1 VVGVQHGVVGG
12 EDEARAVRHENA
24 VTIELRVLSGTRAGT
39 REQFEQPVVTVGR
52 DAKSD
57 LRFDPQ
63 TELDVS
69 TRHGELRYVDGV
81 WTITDQGST
90 NGTFVNG
97 ERVGESHRLSEGD
110 VVSFGANGPRVEVR
124 GIGDASG
131 KRATPATAL
140 RPSVPI
146 SSASASKPRMDTS
159 MRVAVA
165 VEEQTRSLRRNFML
179 AGGALVAVGVVAFV
193 LWQRQVS
200 RRETALVEMF
210 AKAES
215 TMVALQSAAATRRP
229 GDSLYAAAL
238 KDTLEARKRDLAQA
252 RQLIA
257 SGTATTENVSELSK
271 KLSRTADMQ
280 YSASAVSKVY
290 ALNDPAVAMLASD
303 FDGKFMAGTAFG
315 ITPGG
320 LMVTN
325 RHTVRS
331 EAGVPA
337 QRMMVIFANTKK
349 WLRVKLVRVSETDD
363 LALIQIED
371 PGTYP
376 MVAGVSRAGAAATV
390 GAPVASIGYPGA
402 TDTPMEGSGM
412 NITAR
417 TTSTPGTVSKRLDD
431 VIQIDSYAG
440 HGSSGS
446 PLFDATGNVVGVI
459 WGGAKESNGR
469 IVYAVPAQRLSAF
482 IGAEGAGV
490 IR

>member
-1 VVGVQHGVVGG
+1 M
-12 EDEARAVRHENA
+12 
-24 VTIELRVLSGTRAGT
+24 TIELRVLSGTRAGT
-39 REQFEQPVVTVGR
+39 REQFEKSLVTVGR
-52 DAKSD
+52 DTLSD

-69 TRHGELRYVDGV
+69 TRHAELRSANGV
-81 WTITDQGST
+81 WTIHDQGST

-97 ERVGESHRLSEGD
+97 ERVADAHRLSDGD

-124 GIGDASG
+124 GVGDPMGIGAG
-131 KRATPATAL
+131 AAPPTAL
-140 RPSVPI
+140 RPSVPL
-146 SSASASKPRMDTS
+146 SSATPSKPRMDTT

-165 VEEQTRSLRRNFML
+165 VEEQTRSLRRNFMI
-179 AGGALVAVGVVAFV
+179 AGGALIAAGVVGFV
-193 LWQRQVS
+193 FWQRQVS
-200 RRETALVEMF
+200 AREQKLISMF

-215 TMVALQSAAATRRP
+215 AMVALQQTAATRRP

-238 KDTLEARKRDLAQA
+238 RDTLEARKRDVAQA
-252 RQLIA
+252 RKLIE
-257 SGTATTENVSELSK
+257 SGDATTANVSELSR
-271 KLSRTADMQ
+271 KLNRAALMQ
-280 YSASAVSKVY
+280 QSVSAVSKVH
-290 ALNDPAVAMLASD
+290 ALNDAAVAMLASD
-303 FDGKFMAGTAFG
+303 FDGKFLAGTAFG

-320 LMVTN
+320 LLVTN
-325 RHTVRS
+325 RHTVQT

-349 WLRVKLVRVSETDD
+349 WLRAKVVRVSETDD
-363 LALIQIED
+363 LALIQVED

-376 MVAGVSRAGAAATV
+376 VVAGVSRAGAEASV

-446 PLFDATGNVVGVI
+446 PLFDSTGNVVGVI
-459 WGGAKESNGR
+459 WGGAAESNGR

-482 IGAEGAGV
+482 IGTDAARFV
-490 IR
+490 R

>member
-1 VVGVQHGVVGG
+1 M
-12 EDEARAVRHENA
+12 
-24 VTIELRVLSGTRAGT
+24 TIELRVLSGTRAGT
-39 REQFEQPVVTVGR
+39 GERFEKSVVTVGR
-52 DAKSD
+52 DATSD
-57 LRFDPQ
+57 LRFDAQ

-69 TRHGELRYVDGV
+69 TRHGELRYADGV
-81 WTITDQGST
+81 WTIHDQGST

-97 ERVGESHRLSEGD
+97 ERVGESHHLSDGD

-124 GIGDASG
+124 GIGTAALSG
-131 KRATPATAL
+131 AAPATAL
-140 RPSVPI
+140 RPSAPL
-146 SSASASKPRMDTS
+146 SRDPGKPRMDTS

-165 VEEQTRSLRRNFML
+165 VEEQTRSLRRNFMI
-179 AGGALVAVGVVAFV
+179 AGGALIALGVIGFFM
-193 LWQRQVS
+193 WQRQVTA
-200 RRETALVEMF
+200 REKDLMAMF

-215 TMVALQSAAATRRP
+215 TMVALQRSAVTRGP

-252 RQLIA
+252 RQLLA
-257 SGTATTENVSELSK
+257 SGKATRENVSELSQ
-271 KLSRTADMQ
+271 KLDRTAAMQ
-280 YSASAVSKVY
+280 QSVSAVSKVHD
-290 ALNDPAVAMLASD
+290 LNDAAVAMLASD
-303 FDGKFMAGTAFG
+303 FDGKFLAGTAFG
-315 ITPGG
+315 ITSSG

-325 RHTVRS
+325 KHTVRT

-349 WLRVKLVRVSETDD
+349 WLRARIVRVSENDD
-363 LALIQIED
+363 LAIIQVED

-376 MVAGVSRAGAAATV
+376 VVAGVSRAGALANV

-402 TDTPMEGSGM
+402 TDTPMEGTGM

-417 TTSTPGTVSKRLDD
+417 TTIVPGTVSKRLDD

-446 PLFDATGNVVGVI
+446 PLFDSAGNVVGVI

-469 IVYAVPAQRLSAF
+469 IVYAVPAQRVSAF
-482 IGAEGAGV
+482 IAPEGAGIV
-490 IR
+490 R

>member
-1 VVGVQHGVVGG
+1 M
-12 EDEARAVRHENA
+12 
-24 VTIELRVLSGTRAGT
+24 TIELRVLSGTRAGT
-39 REQFEQPVVTVGR
+39 RERFEKPVVTVGR
-52 DAKSD
+52 DAMSD
-57 LRFDPQ
+57 LRFDPV

-69 TRHGELRYVDGV
+69 TRHGELRYADGV
-81 WTITDQGST
+81 WTIHDQGST

-97 ERVGESHRLSEGD
+97 ERVDESHALSDGD

-124 GIGDASG
+124 GVGDIATSG
-131 KRATPATAL
+131 AAPATAL
-140 RPSVPI
+140 RPSVPV
-146 SSASASKPRMDTS
+146 SSGSVSKPRMDTS

-165 VEEQTRSLRRNFML
+165 VEEQTRSLRRNFMI
-179 AGGALVAVGVVAFV
+179 AGGALVAAGVLGFV

-200 RRETALVEMF
+200 AREKELVAMF
-210 AKAES
+210 ARAES
-215 TMVALQSAAATRRP
+215 TMVALQQSVATRRP
-229 GDSLYAAAL
+229 GDSAYAAAL
-238 KDTLEARKRDLAQA
+238 KDTLEARKLDLANA
-252 RQLIA
+252 RKLIA
-257 SGTATTENVSELSK
+257 SGAATPENVTELSA
-271 KLSRTADMQ
+271 KLNRTAVMQ
-280 YSASAVSKVY
+280 QSISAVSKVHE
-290 ALNDPAVAMLASD
+290 LNDAAVAMLASD

-315 ITPGG
+315 ITRSG

-325 RHTVRS
+325 KHTVQT

-349 WLRVKLVRVSETDD
+349 WVRVKLVRVSEDDD

-376 MVAGVSRAGAAATV
+376 VVAGVSRAGASANV

-417 TTSTPGTVSKRLDD
+417 TTIVPGTVSKRLDD

-446 PLFDATGNVVGVI
+446 PLFDSAGNVVGVI

-469 IVYAVPAQRLSAF
+469 IVYAVPAQRVSAF
-482 IGAEGAGV
+482 IAPEGAGIV
-490 IR
+490 R

>member
-1 VVGVQHGVVGG
+1 M
-12 EDEARAVRHENA
+12 
-24 VTIELRVLSGTRAGT
+24 TIELRVLSGTRAGT
-39 REQFEQPVVTVGR
+39 REQFEKPVVTVGR
-52 DAKSD
+52 DPQSD
-57 LRFDPQ
+57 LHFDAQ

-69 TRHGELRYVDGV
+69 TRHGELRYADGA
-81 WTITDQGST
+81 WTIHDQGST

-97 ERVGESHRLSEGD
+97 ERVGDSHRLSDGD

-124 GIGDASG
+124 GIGA
-131 KRATPATAL
+131 ATGAAPATAL

-146 SSASASKPRMDTS
+146 SAGSASKPRLDTS

-165 VEEQTRSLRRNFML
+165 VEEQTRSLRRNFMI
-179 AGGALVAVGVVAFV
+179 AGGALVAAGVLGFV

-200 RRETALVEMF
+200 ARETALVAMF

-215 TMVALQSAAATRRP
+215 TMATLQQSATTRRP

-238 KDTLEARKRDLAQA
+238 KDTLEARKRDLANA
-252 RQLIA
+252 REMIA
-257 SGTATTENVSELSK
+257 NGTATAGGVEQ
-271 KLSRTADMQ
+271 LSRRLSRAQVMQ
-280 YSASAVSKVY
+280 QSVSAVSKVHE
-290 ALNDPAVAMLASD
+290 LNDAAVAMLASD
-303 FDGKFMAGTAFG
+303 FDGKFLAGTAFG
-315 ITPGG
+315 ITRNG

-325 RHTVRS
+325 KHTVQT

-337 QRMMVIFANTKK
+337 QRMMVIYANTKK
-349 WLRVKLVRVSETDD
+349 WLRAKVVRVSDTDD
-363 LALIQIED
+363 LALIQVED
-371 PGTYP
+371 AGTYP
-376 MVAGVSRAGAAATV
+376 VVAGVSRAGAEANV

-482 IGAEGAGV
+482 IGAEGAGI